1 MIVLDTSV
9 LSRALRRRPP
19 SQQADPVAEKL
30 KAVLRENVPVTIPG
44 IVMQEILSGVRT
56 QKQFD
61 GLRDKLEAFPLMM
74 ASAEDHIEAARL
86 VNRCLTTGIAVTA
99 IDALIAAMTVR
110 IDGDLFTLDLDF
122 ARISEVAPLRLLP
135 LPESA

>member
-19 SQQADPVAEKL
+19 SQQADLVAEKL

-86 VNRCLTTGIAVTA
+86 VNRCLTAGIAVTA
-99 IDALIAAMTVR
+99 IDGLIAAMTVR

-122 ARISEVAPLRLLP
+122 ARISEVAPLRLLL